1 MIVETHSQAHVLT
14 GPHRTSPKPA
24 SGPFRRESAP
34 KASTECPDALPQVP
48 ENFISHKLVCF
59 LSDLLV
65 ATEKNVFTIA
75 PLLKKMG
82 WVGAAVPGAHF
93 TVIDDQKT
101 MPTSNETLAGE
112 QAPTATRCSSGCH
125 GLDNVLGGGLPVGHI
140 YLVEG
145 EPGTGKTTLALQF
158 IAEGLK
164 RGENVLYV
172 TLSESRNELMNV
184 ARVHGLGVDGSVVLE
199 VRPSEAE
206 LSPEGQYTVFHP
218 AEVELTDRVQA
229 IMAEVDRRKPSR
241 LVIDALSEVRM
252 LAKDPLRYRRQVLSL
267 KEYAPKSCTVI
278 LLDDRSSRY
287 ADLELHSIVHGVI
300 SMNRVTREYGR
311 TMRRLEV
318 TKLRGC
324 AFREGYHDYLIR
336 NGGVVVFPRLVA
348 AEYGNDSQD
357 QGVAVSGIPELDALA
372 GGGLARGTS
381 TLLIGPAGCGKTTI
395 ALRWLTTA
403 CERGERGAAFIFEE
417 TVHTLVGRAAS
428 LGMNLEPHIKSG
440 RFQIEHID
448 PAEGSPGEFV
458 DMVRRAVE
466 DGKVRAVLIDSLN
479 GFLQSMP
486 GEQFLSLHLHE
497 LLTYLN
503 NRGVVT
509 LLVLAQMG
517 LVGSAMQTPIDVSYL
532 ADNILVLRYFE
543 AAGEVR
549 QAISMMKKRSGG
561 HERWIRELRLGP
573 DRIRVGQPLSDFHG
587 VLSGSPTSL
596 APLLEKGP
604 LNA

>member
-1 MIVETHSQAHVLT
+1 
-14 GPHRTSPKPA
+14 
-24 SGPFRRESAP
+24 
-34 KASTECPDALPQVP
+34 
-48 ENFISHKLVCF
+48 
-59 LSDLLV
+59 
-65 ATEKNVFTIA
+65 
-75 PLLKKMG
+75 
-82 WVGAAVPGAHF
+82 
-93 TVIDDQKT
+93 
-101 MPTSNETLAGE
+101 MPTSKRTIAGE
-112 QAPTATRCSSGCH
+112 VPTISRCSSGCR
-125 GLDNVLGGGLPVGHI
+125 GLDDVLGGGLPVGHI

-158 IAEGLK
+158 IAEGL
-164 RGENVLYV
+164 RLGEDVLYV
-172 TLSESRNELMNV
+172 TLSESSTELITV
-184 ARVHGLGVDGSVVLE
+184 AQVHGMEIDGSVVLE
-199 VRPSEAE
+199 VRPSEE
-206 LSPEGQYTVFHP
+206 DLRPEGQYTVFHP
-218 AEVELTDRVQA
+218 AEVELTDRVQT
-229 IMAEVDRRKPSR
+229 IMAEVDRRKPRR

-267 KEYAPKSCTVI
+267 KEYTPQACTVM

-300 SMNRVTREYGR
+300 SMNRVSREYGK

-324 AFREGYHDYLIR
+324 AFREGFHDYSIR
-336 NGGVVVFPRLVA
+336 DGGIVVFPRLVA
-348 AEYGNDSQD
+348 AEYAANPED
-357 QGVAVSGIPELDALA
+357 QGPASSGIPELDTLA
-372 GGGLARGTS
+372 GGGLGRGTS

-395 ALRWLTTA
+395 AMRWLTTA
-403 CERGERGAAFIFEE
+403 AERGEPSAAFIFEE
-417 TVHTLVGRAAS
+417 TVNTLVGRAAG
-428 LGMNLEPHIKSG
+428 LGMNLAPYLESG
-440 RFQIEHID
+440 RIQLEHLD
-448 PAEGSPGEFV
+448 PAEVSPGEFV
-458 DMVRRAVE
+458 DMVRHSVE
-466 DGKVRAVLIDSLN
+466 DGKVQSVLIDSLN

-503 NRGVVT
+503 NRGIVT
-509 LLVLAQMG
+509 LMVLAQMG

-543 AAGEVR
+543 AAGQVR

-573 DRIRVGQPLSDFHG
+573 DKISVGGPLSDFHG